1 MNCKIAPLGVFLFLG
16 ITPRNSHYYVY
27 NVCMTNTT
35 IHEGN
40 NLALKYFDQLRAE
53 VIEHDETKKHSQ
65 RRLDQIRHLLLENHK
80 LHVELEQERARIAE
94 FIHSPRSKVLLNL
107 I

>member
-1 MNCKIAPLGVFLFLG
+1 MYNACMKTTQDKIVNDP
-16 ITPRNSHYYVY
+16 I
-27 NVCMTNTT
+27 
-35 IHEGN
+35 
-40 NLALKYFDQLRAE
+40 ALKYYKVWKKE
-53 VIEHDETKKHSQ
+53 VLEHSETKDHSQ
-65 RRLDQIRHLLLENHK
+65 RRLDQIRHLLSENHR

>member
-35 IHEGN
+35 IHQGN
-40 NLALKYFDQLRAE
+40 NLALKYYDVWKRE
-53 VIEHDETKKHSQ
+53 VLEHSETKDHSQ
-65 RRLDQIRHLLLENHK
+65 RRLDQIRHLLSENHR